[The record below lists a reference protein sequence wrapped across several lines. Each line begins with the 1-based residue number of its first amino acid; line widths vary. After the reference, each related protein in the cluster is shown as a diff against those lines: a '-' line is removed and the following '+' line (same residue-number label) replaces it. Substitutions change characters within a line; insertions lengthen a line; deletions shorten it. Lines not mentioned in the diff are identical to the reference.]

1 MIEVFNK
8 IDKQFKSNENI
19 IISKDENHIIILNKN
34 NKREIKIR
42 KEEYK
47 SSDGSDEF
55 IQYNVYFA
63 NNHWHLYNI
72 NELLELIQNIINDQE
87 LSVLFFKSDKVSF
100 GSGISIEN
108 YNKLSLN
115 FLSECYGYSEEY
127 LLEYDIEITSW
138 NGTYDIPRK
147 PTKELRN

>member
-19 IISKDENHIIILNKN
+19 IISKDENHIVILNKN
-34 NKREIKIR
+34 NKREIKII

-47 SSDGSDEF
+47 ALDGSDGF
-55 IQYNVYFA
+55 IQYSVYFS
-63 NNHWHLYNI
+63 NNHWHLNNI
-72 NELLELIQNIINDQE
+72 NELLELIQYIINDQE
-87 LSVLFFKSDKVSF
+87 LSVQFFKNDKDSF

-115 FLSECYGYSEEY
+115 FLSECYGYSEEH

-138 NGTYDIPRK
+138 TGTYDIPRK
-147 PTKELRN
+147 SIKDLKR